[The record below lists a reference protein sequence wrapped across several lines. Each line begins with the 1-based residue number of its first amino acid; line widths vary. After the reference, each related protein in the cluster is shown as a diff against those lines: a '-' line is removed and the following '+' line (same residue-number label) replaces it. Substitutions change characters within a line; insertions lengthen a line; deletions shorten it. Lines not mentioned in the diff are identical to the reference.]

1 MVAKVSWVSGWLT
14 GRDSLHDVQVKA
26 ENRVNRATIALF
38 KFENGAVG
46 SLNHTLLM
54 HGSNFYTELDIF
66 GDGFAIAIR
75 DPYQNPA
82 VFVRRPHSDDLVE
95 VSRHWRDAYG
105 GYVFVS

>member
-1 MVAKVSWVSGWLT
+1 MSEVLDWFPGS
-14 GRDSLHDVQVKA
+14 DSQHDVQVKA

-95 VSRHWRDAYG
+95 VSLHWRDARQHIMAI
-105 GYVFVS
+105 S